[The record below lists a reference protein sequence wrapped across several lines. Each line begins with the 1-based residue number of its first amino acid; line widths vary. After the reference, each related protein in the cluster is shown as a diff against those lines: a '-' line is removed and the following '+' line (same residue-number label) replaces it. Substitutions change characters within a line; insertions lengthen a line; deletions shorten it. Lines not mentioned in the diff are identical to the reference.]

1 VKTPAE
7 LTVLF
12 RDRGLK
18 VTPQRQCI
26 FRVMHNNGS
35 HPTAHSVFEAVRTE
49 MPTVSLRTIYQT
61 LNDLVALNELQQ
73 VGVGTGAARFDP
85 STGTH
90 HHLVCSRC
98 GEVRDVHQE
107 LGALRLPVSQQQ
119 GFTIA
124 GAEVVFRGLC
134 AACSQEF
141 IPKKNPVR
149 QEKNRHV

>member
-1 VKTPAE
+1 MKTPAE

-12 RDRGLK
+12 RDRGFK

-35 HPTAHSVFEAVRTE
+35 HPTAHSVFEAVRAE

-61 LNDLVALNELQQ
+61 LNDLVDLSELQQ
-73 VGVGTGAARFDP
+73 VDVGRGAVRFDP
-85 STGTH
+85 ATDHH

-98 GEVRDVHQE
+98 GEVRDVHQDF
-107 LGALRLPVSQQQ
+107 GALRLPVFQQQ
-119 GFTIA
+119 GFSIF

-134 AACSQEF
+134 AACSEEPS
-141 IPKKNPVR
+141 PKK
-149 QEKNRHV
+149 